1 VGKKAIEGTPNSK
14 PSAAYTVQ
22 LFSNPSGED
31 EGKTFVGRTI
41 ATTDGS
47 GNASFS
53 VKPPGE
59 VAQGQNVTAAEP
71 QATPPS
77 SQLTRRGRPGAV
89 GHTDEQ

>member
-31 EGKTFVGRTI
+31 EGKTFVGRRI

-47 GNASFS
+47 GNTSFR
-53 VKPPGE
+53 VKPPSE
-59 VAQGQNVTAAEP
+59 VAKGQNGTATAADSEGNTSEFS
-71 QATPPS
+71 AHK
-77 SQLTRRGRPGAV
+77 TR
-89 GHTDEQ
+89 